1 MKKDLS
7 SDVRSLMVMMGW
19 LISGLEF
26 QVGLE
31 IEPGV
36 VWVGYDC

>member
-1 MKKDLS
+1 
-7 SDVRSLMVMMGW
+7 MVMMGW
-19 LISGLEF
+19 LLSGFEF

-31 IEPGV
+31 IESDV